1 MDLMLR
7 GDDFAQRMRA
17 IFEGD
22 LPSHSLDG
30 RRHHRILIPGMTGGE
45 HQWALIGVIG
55 QAMRTRGAE
64 VTALMCDALL
74 PACTLRKIDH
84 HECACTRWCHRHSG
98 LFAESVGLPFR
109 WYSQY
114 VSKDRMMSIRNEVA
128 AISRKDLLEHTRQ
141 GIELGELVLRS
152 LESYY
157 KLGALDLGDPEV
169 EQIARNFTA
178 AACALVE
185 IADQAMDELAI
196 DKVLLDD
203 GGKIDWGVF
212 RAVARRKGIPVDV
225 VGVGIRGTSI
235 RFEVDR
241 PPANTAIMDSWETWK
256 EEPLTAQQNQLL
268 DSYLLRRECVPYE
281 YRDQGWQATRTDAA
295 DLADILG
302 ISNRGPQS
310 LVFAMY
316 PNVGFDAGKTKGVTA
331 AFPTA
336 KSWVQATVKVIAR
349 FPDHHLLL
357 KQHPAKHHRV
367 ARDSSLDG
375 LDDLP
380 PNIHVIPG
388 STEVTASAVA
398 RLSDIVLTY
407 TSTVTAEAAALG
419 LPVIL
424 AGGGWHSGRGIAT
437 EVETPEEYDQLIVRI
452 CTGEF
457 MPPVDRELARRY
469 AWALFFRND
478 IPVTHLRR
486 KNLNITDI
494 CIESADDLAPGVHP
508 SIDVI
513 CRGVLCGEPFEN
525 PEVQGVAVAAS
536 AMESA

>member
-1 MDLMLR
+1 
-7 GDDFAQRMRA
+7 
-17 IFEGD
+17 
-22 LPSHSLDG
+22 
-30 RRHHRILIPGMTGGE
+30 
-45 HQWALIGVIG
+45 
-55 QAMRTRGAE
+55 
-64 VTALMCDALL
+64 
-74 PACTLRKIDH
+74 
-84 HECACTRWCHRHSG
+84 
-98 LFAESVGLPFR
+98 
-109 WYSQY
+109 
-114 VSKDRMMSIRNEVA
+114 MSIRDVVA
-128 AISRKDLLEHTRQ
+128 TISRKDLLDHAHQ
-141 GIELGELVLRS
+141 GVELGELLERS
-152 LESYY
+152 LESHY

-169 EQIARNFTA
+169 EQVARNFTA

-212 RAVARRKGIPVDV
+212 RAVARRKGIPVDI

-241 PPANTAIMDSWETWK
+241 SPAKTAIMDSWDIWK

-268 DSYLLRRECVPYE
+268 DSYLVRRECVPYE
-281 YRDQGWQATRTDAA
+281 YRDRDWQATRTDAVH
-295 DLADILG
+295 LADILG
-302 ISNRGPQS
+302 IRNRVPHS

-316 PNVGFDAGKTKGVTA
+316 PNVGFDAGKTKGTTA

-336 KSWVQATVKVIAR
+336 KSWVQATVKAIAR
-349 FPDHHLLL
+349 FPEHHLLI
-357 KQHPAKHHRV
+357 KQHPAEHHRES
-367 ARDSSLDG
+367 RDSSLDG

-388 STEVTASAVA
+388 STDVTASAVA
-398 RLSDIVLTY
+398 RLADVVLTY

-419 LPVIL
+419 RPVIL

-437 EVETPEEYDQLIVRI
+437 EVATPQKYNQLLVRI
-452 CTGEF
+452 CTGDF

-486 KNLNITDI
+486 KNLTITDL
-494 CIESADDLAPGVHP
+494 CIDGADDLAPGVHP
-508 SIDVI
+508 SIDAI

-525 PEVQGVAVAAS
+525 PEVQGGAVAAP
-536 AMESA
+536 AMESASP

>member
-1 MDLMLR
+1 MDLKLK
-7 GDDFAQRMRA
+7 GDDFAQRMRS
-17 IFEGD
+17 IFEGE
-22 LPSHSLDG
+22 LPSYSCDG
-30 RRHHRILIPGMTGGE
+30 RLYHRILIPGMTGGE
-45 HQWALIGVIG
+45 NQWALIGIIG

-84 HECACTRWCHRHSG
+84 HESACTRWCHKHSG
-98 LFAESVGLPFR
+98 LYAEAVGLPYR
-109 WYSQY
+109 WYSKY
-114 VSKDRMMSIRNEVA
+114 VSKDRMIAIRNEVET
-128 AISRKDLLEHTRQ
+128 ISRDDLLKHSHQ
-141 GIELGELVLRS
+141 GIELGELLQRS

-157 KLGALDLGDPEV
+157 KLGALDLNDPDV

-203 GGKIDWGVF
+203 GAKIDWGVF

-225 VGVGIRGTSI
+225 IGVGIRGTSI
-235 RFEVDR
+235 RFEVDC
-241 PPANTAIMDSWETWK
+241 PPANTAIMHGWEKWK
-256 EEPLTAQQNQLL
+256 NESLTEQQNQLL
-268 DSYLLRRECVPYE
+268 DSYLVRRECVPYE
-281 YRDQGWQATRTDAA
+281 YRDKGWQASSTDAT
-295 DLADILG
+295 DLAKELG
-302 ISNRGPQS
+302 ISNRDPNS
-310 LVFAMY
+310 LVFSMF
-316 PNVGFDAGKTKGVTA
+316 PNVGFDAGKTKGATA

-336 KSWVQATVKVIAR
+336 KSWVHATVKTITR
-349 FPDHHLLL
+349 FPEHHLLI
-357 KQHPAKHHRV
+357 KQHPAEHHRV

-380 PNIHVIPG
+380 PNIHVITG
-388 STEVTASAVA
+388 NTEVTASAVA

-407 TSTVTAEAAALG
+407 TSTVTVESAALG

-437 EVETPEEYDQLIVRI
+437 EVKSPQEYDQLIARI
-452 CTGEF
+452 CTGKF
-457 MPPVDRELARRY
+457 MPAVDKELARRY

-486 KNLNITDI
+486 KNIDVTDI
-494 CIESADDLAPGVHP
+494 CIESADDLAPGVNP
-508 SIDVI
+508 SIDAI

-525 PEVQGVAVAAS
+525 PEFRCEAVVVS
-536 AMESA
+536 EM

>member
-7 GDDFAQRMRA
+7 GDDFAHRMRTV
-17 IFEGD
+17 FKGE
-22 LPSHSLDG
+22 LPSHSFEG
-30 RRHHRILIPGMTGGE
+30 RCYHRILIPGMTGGE
-45 HQWALIGVIG
+45 NQWALIGVIG

-84 HECACTRWCHRHSG
+84 HESACTRWCYKHSG
-98 LFAESVGLPFR
+98 LFAEAVGLPYR

-114 VSKDRMMSIRNEVA
+114 VSKDRMMSIRHEVET
-128 AISRKDLLEHTRQ
+128 ISREDLLKHSHQ
-141 GIELGELVLRS
+141 GIELGELLQRS
-152 LESYY
+152 LESHY
-157 KLGALDLGDPEV
+157 KLGALDLGEPDV
-169 EQIARNFTA
+169 EQKARDFTA

-185 IADQAMDELAI
+185 IADQAMDELEI

-225 VGVGIRGTSI
+225 IGVGIRGTSI
-235 RFEVDR
+235 RFEVDC
-241 PPANTAIMDSWETWK
+241 PPANTAIMAGWETWK
-256 EEPLTAQQNQLL
+256 KQPLTQEQNQLL
-268 DSYLLRRECVPYE
+268 DSYLVRRECVPYE
-281 YRDQGWQATRTDAA
+281 YRDSDWQASLTDATN
-295 DLADILG
+295 LADILG
-302 ISNRGPQS
+302 ISNRDPQS
-310 LVFAMY
+310 LVFSMF
-316 PNVGFDAGKTKGVTA
+316 PNVGFDAGKTKGATA

-336 KSWVQATVKVIAR
+336 QSWVQATVKAIAR
-349 FPDHHLLL
+349 FPDHHLLI
-357 KQHPAKHHRV
+357 KQHPAEHHRES
-367 ARDSSLDG
+367 RDSSLDG
-375 LDDLP
+375 LGDLP

-419 LPVIL
+419 CPVIL
-424 AGGGWHSGRGIAT
+424 AGGGWHSGRGIAF
-437 EVETPEEYDQLIVRI
+437 EVKSPQEYHQLIVRI

-457 MPPVDRELARRY
+457 MPSVDRELARRY

-486 KNLNITDI
+486 NNLNITDI
-494 CIESADDLAPGVHP
+494 CIESADDLAPGVNP
-508 SIDVI
+508 SIDAI

-525 PEVQGVAVAAS
+525 PEFQCQAVAAS
-536 AMESA
+536 EM